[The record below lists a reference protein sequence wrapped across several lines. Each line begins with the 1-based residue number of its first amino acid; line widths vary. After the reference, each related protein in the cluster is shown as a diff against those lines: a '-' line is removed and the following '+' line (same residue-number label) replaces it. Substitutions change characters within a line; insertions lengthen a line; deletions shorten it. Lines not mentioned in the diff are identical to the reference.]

1 MVPISRQASLPQTWK
16 IERHARSSACGIRGA
31 SVLLCGFDYRKCE
44 SGAERTAEG
53 RVFGTT
59 VVFPGS
65 DLNALT
71 RLKHRKNRPA
81 IYTGARPASA
91 VNSIISRVQCIN
103 LHILSQRKSKDCLNG
118 RRFLDEPKSEVIC
131 AETPENQIFS

>member
-1 MVPISRQASLPQTWK
+1 MR
-16 IERHARSSACGIRGA
+16 
-31 SVLLCGFDYRKCE
+31 
-44 SGAERTAEG
+44 ERTAEG
-53 RVFGTT
+53 GVCGTP

-91 VNSIISRVQCIN
+91 VNSIISRVQYIN
-103 LHILSQRKSKDCLNG
+103 LHILSQKKSKDCLNE
-118 RRFLDEPKSEVIC
+118 RRFLDEPESEVTF
-131 AETPENQIFS
+131 AETPENYIL